1 MGNSNSSDDP
11 PPPPNPPPRT
21 RPSSSTAN
29 SSTANAECPRCHA
42 MLLASPST
50 VNMCPLCHQ
59 QFSLQRV
66 DERAQSNSSQEA
78 RSSPLTVEADRLILQ
93 TQDGVVNMNVQCTCP
108 GCRTPL
114 SASAQGLRQSQGSII
129 CGNCSTP
136 FHVSYSQ
143 NMAMN
148 QQVSTN
154 ELMQLYNLLASAG
167 VTGPPRPRLSPAQL
181 SILPTRVV
189 AVKDTDVDEDDEKR
203 TCMIC
208 LCEKEVAETL
218 RTLPCLH
225 DFHKDCVDE
234 WLLQNATCPVCKLDI
249 LAGIRDSGLEMD
261 ENRATLSPTSQ

>member
-1 MGNSNSSDDP
+1 MSN
-11 PPPPNPPPRT
+11 
-21 RPSSSTAN
+21 A
-29 SSTANAECPRCHA
+29 
-42 MLLASPST
+42 
-50 VNMCPLCHQ
+50 
-59 QFSLQRV
+59 
-66 DERAQSNSSQEA
+66 RAQDAAPHSA
-78 RSSPLTVEADRLILQ
+78 PRLK
-93 TQDGVVNMNVQCTCP
+93 GVAPWSLMRLRHCVP
-108 GCRTPL
+108 CR
-114 SASAQGLRQSQGSII
+114 LRQSQGSII